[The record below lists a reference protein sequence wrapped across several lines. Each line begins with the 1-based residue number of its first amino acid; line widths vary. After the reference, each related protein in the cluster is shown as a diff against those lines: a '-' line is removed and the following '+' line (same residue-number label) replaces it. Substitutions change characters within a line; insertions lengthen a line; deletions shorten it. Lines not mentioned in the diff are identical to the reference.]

1 MARSSVRLTRR
12 HFQLIAE
19 TIRLLPSFDLP
30 PLDPWGSH
38 SDAVRFDV
46 IVNRFADALAQTN
59 PLFSR
64 SRFEDACNGRKDGA
78 R

>member
-1 MARSSVRLTRR
+1 MARSSVRLTRQ

-19 TIRLLPSFDLP
+19 TIRLLPSFDMP
-30 PLDPWGSH
+30 PMDSWGSH
-38 SDAVRFDV
+38 FDAVRFDV
-46 IVNRFADALAQTN
+46 VVNRFADTLAQTN

-64 SRFEDACNGRKDGA
+64 SRFEAACNGRKDGA